1 MSIPSELWKKW
12 EGRVVDEKFHLRQWL
27 GGSDDSA
34 VFRAEHSGGNPQKSA
49 IKLTPTEY
57 LDVDAQ
63 LSAWAQ
69 AARLS
74 HPHLIRLFEF
84 GRCQIDGVPLLY
96 VVMEYAEETLAEVLP
111 LRALSATEVSEMLQ
125 PAAEV
130 LSTLHGVGFV
140 HSRIKP
146 SNVMAVDNQLKLSAD
161 GLRKI
166 GERSDRRALG
176 AYDAPEVTSAGLSP
190 ASDVWSLG
198 MTLVAVLTQNEP
210 KGTTADQRQVA
221 VPGNIPQPL
230 RGIVQQCLQVEPAQ
244 RCTLSDILRHFP
256 AQPLHTQATVSA
268 KVDEAHS
275 QARPRRWMVVP
286 IVMAA
291 LFVVAWIGGK
301 FMGHRPPTPTTGPAD
316 TVQQTATDA
325 HARQSPAPF
334 SAKQSPVQKGV
345 TQGSVLQRTMPDVSR
360 GAQNTISGRIK
371 VSVRVAVDTSGN
383 VSLAKLVSPGP
394 SKYFASRSLAA
405 ARQWRFAPPH
415 VDGQSTASEWV
426 LRFQFGRTST
436 QVFPSEIKP

>member
-27 GGSDDSA
+27 GGSDHSA
-34 VFRAEHSGGNPQKSA
+34 VFLAEHSGGNPQKSA

-130 LSTLHGVGFV
+130 LSTLHRVGFV

-221 VPGNIPQPL
+221 VPENIPQPL

-244 RCTLSDILRHFP
+244 RCTVSDILRHFP

-268 KVDEAHS
+268 KVDEAHT
-275 QARPRRWMVVP
+275 QARPKRWMVVP
-286 IVMAA
+286 IVVAG

-301 FMGHRPPTPTTGPAD
+301 FIGHQPPTPTALA
-316 TVQQTATDA
+316 TVQQAPADA
-325 HARQSPAPF
+325 PARQSPAPF
-334 SAKQSPVQKGV
+334 SAKQLTVQKGAAR
-345 TQGSVLQRTMPDVSR
+345 GSVLQRTMPNVSR
-360 GAQNTISGRIK
+360 GAQDTISGRVK
-371 VSVRVAVDTSGN
+371 VSVQVAVDTSGN
-383 VSLAKLVSPGP
+383 VSQAKLVSPGP
-394 SKYFASRSLAA
+394 SKYFASRALAA
-405 ARQWRFAPPH
+405 ARQWRFTPPQ

-436 QVFPSEIKP
+436 QVFPSDIKP

>member
-27 GGSDDSA
+27 GGSDHSA
-34 VFRAEHSGGNPQKSA
+34 VFLAEHSGGNPQKSA

-57 LDVDAQ
+57 LDVGAQ

-130 LSTLHGVGFV
+130 LSALHRVGFV

-198 MTLVAVLTQNEP
+198 MTLVAVLTQHEP

-221 VPGNIPQPL
+221 VPENIPQPL
-230 RGIVQQCLQVEPAQ
+230 RGIVQQCLQVELAQ
-244 RCTLSDILRHFP
+244 RCTVSDILRHFP

-268 KVDEAHS
+268 NVDEAHS
-275 QARPRRWMVVP
+275 QARPKRWMVVP
-286 IVMAA
+286 IVVAA
-291 LFVVAWIGGK
+291 LFVVAWIGSK
-301 FMGHRPPTPTTGPAD
+301 FIGHQPPTPTALA
-316 TVQQTATDA
+316 TVQQAPADA
-325 HARQSPAPF
+325 PARQSPSPF
-334 SAKQSPVQKGV
+334 SAKQSPVQQGV
-345 TQGSVLQRTMPDVSR
+345 TRGSVLQRTMPEVSR

-371 VSVRVAVDTSGN
+371 ISVQVAVDTSGN

-394 SKYFASRSLAA
+394 SKYFASRALAA
-405 ARQWRFAPPH
+405 ARQWRFIPPQ

>member
-27 GGSDDSA
+27 GGSDHSA
-34 VFRAEHSGGNPQKSA
+34 VFLAEHSGGDPQKSA
-49 IKLTPTEY
+49 IKLTPTES
-57 LDVDAQ
+57 LDADAQ

-69 AARLS
+69 AATLS

-84 GRCQIDGVPLLY
+84 GRCQIDGVPFLY

-125 PAAEV
+125 PSAEV
-130 LSTLHGVGFV
+130 LSTLHRVGFV
-140 HSRIKP
+140 HGRIKP

-161 GLRKI
+161 GLCKI
-166 GERSDRRALG
+166 GERERHAFG

-210 KGTTADQRQVA
+210 KGTTADQRRVA
-221 VPGNIPQPL
+221 VPENIPQPL
-230 RGIVQQCLQVEPAQ
+230 RGIMQQCLQVEPAQ
-244 RCTLSDILRHFP
+244 RCTVSDILRHFP
-256 AQPLHTQATVSA
+256 VQPLQTQATA
-268 KVDEAHS
+268 GPKADEPHS
-275 QARPRRWMVVP
+275 QARPKRWMVVP
-286 IVMAA
+286 IVVAA
-291 LFVVAWIGGK
+291 LFVVAWIGSR
-301 FMGHRPPTPTTGPAD
+301 FMSHRPPTPTAGPPD
-316 TVQQTATDA
+316 TVQQTAADA
-325 HARQSPAPF
+325 PARQSPAPF
-334 SAKQSPVQKGV
+334 SAKQSAVQKGV

-371 VSVRVAVDTSGN
+371 VSVQVAVDTSGN
-383 VSLAKLVSPGP
+383 VSLAKLVSAGP
-394 SKYFASRSLAA
+394 SKYFASRALAA
-405 ARQWRFAPPH
+405 ARQWKFVPPH